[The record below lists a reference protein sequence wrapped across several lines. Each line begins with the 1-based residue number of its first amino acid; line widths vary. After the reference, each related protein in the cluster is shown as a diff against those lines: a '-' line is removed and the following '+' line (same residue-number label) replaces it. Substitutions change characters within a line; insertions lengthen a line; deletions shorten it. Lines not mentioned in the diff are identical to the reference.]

1 MFHAF
6 AIEDIQ
12 KFNFD
17 LCLLW
22 QVKQQVGL
30 YFPTLPALIQQR
42 YSLLFF
48 LFFFFWGGGGGGGG
62 RRGRLV
68 SLIVD
73 WCIYVK
79 WNVIGSG
86 SNLCLLEST

>member
-30 YFPTLPALIQQR
+30 YFPTLSLTNSTPPFPA
-42 YSLLFF
+42 
-48 LFFFFWGGGGGGGG
+48 
-62 RRGRLV
+62 V
-68 SLIVD
+68 
-73 WCIYVK
+73 
-79 WNVIGSG
+79 
-86 SNLCLLEST
+86 